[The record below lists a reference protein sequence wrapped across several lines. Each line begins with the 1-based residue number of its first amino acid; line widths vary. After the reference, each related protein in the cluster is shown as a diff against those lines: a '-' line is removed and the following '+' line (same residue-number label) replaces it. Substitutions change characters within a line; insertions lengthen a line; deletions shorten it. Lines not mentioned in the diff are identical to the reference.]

1 MVNWAIP
8 EKNNQGRL
16 YGIYRGRLIEEI
28 ASAIS
33 QKVFQKSMSS
43 TPPVWFFSG
52 IAHSH
57 MAEPMVT
64 TQCFIVLKSSKSIQL
79 LCHY

>member
-1 MVNWAIP
+1 
-8 EKNNQGRL
+8 
-16 YGIYRGRLIEEI
+16 
-28 ASAIS
+28 
-33 QKVFQKSMSS
+33 MSS
-43 TPPVWFFSG
+43 TPPVRFFSG

-79 LCHY
+79 LRHTKILEVNLVLAVLFQNFYQILRKVVQYLNFLGRVNFV